1 MASLNRVEL
10 IGNLGTDP
18 KFRTFPSGGRV
29 AGFRLAT
36 SEKWKDKNTGEE
48 KSRTEWH
55 TVQVFADGLVRI
67 IEQYLKKGSRCYLAG
82 RLETRKWQDQAGNDR
97 YSTEVVLRPYDG
109 KLILL
114 DRRQGDPGPSEDD
127 YSRGPGD
134 GKTVQQR
141 ADEFQ
146 APGGG
151 SGLPFDMDDE
161 VPFAPEW
168 R

>member
-18 KFRTFPSGGRV
+18 EFRTFPSGGRV

-36 SEKWKDKNTGEE
+36 SEKWKSKETGETKE
-48 KSRTEWH
+48 RTEWH
-55 TVQVFADGLVRI
+55 TVQVFADGLVGI
-67 IEQYLKKGSRCYLAG
+67 IERYVKKGSKIYISG

-134 GKTVQQR
+134 GKTAQQR
-141 ADEFQ
+141 ADDFQ
-146 APGGG
+146 GRGDQVVERNSAFDDLDD
-151 SGLPFDMDDE
+151 SIPF
-161 VPFAPEW
+161 
-168 R
+168 